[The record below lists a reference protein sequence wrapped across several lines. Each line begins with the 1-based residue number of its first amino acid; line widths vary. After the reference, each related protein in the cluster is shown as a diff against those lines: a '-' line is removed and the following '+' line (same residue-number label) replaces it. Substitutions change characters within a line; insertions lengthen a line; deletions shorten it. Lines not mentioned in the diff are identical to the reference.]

1 MSKAQSVGIIM
12 DGNRR
17 YAKKN
22 GVTTLEGHK
31 AGYAK
36 LKELLSWAEK
46 AGVRYVTV
54 YAFST
59 ENWKRD
65 PLEVSY
71 LMDLF
76 RFALQNEIQTFIDRK
91 IRVQVIGDR
100 SGLSSDLQKLIKV
113 AEEKTGEFTNMTLV
127 IAFSYGGRAEIVDVC
142 TRIAEKYKNGEIKKI
157 DEKIVSENLW
167 TADIP
172 DPDLIIRTSGEV
184 RLSNFL
190 PWQSVYSELAFTKTL
205 WPDLT
210 KGEFIDILNDF
221 EVRNRRNGK

>member
-31 AGYAK
+31 AGYTK
-36 LKELLSWAEK
+36 LKELLAWAEE

-91 IRVQVIGDR
+91 TRVQVIGDR
-100 SGLSSDLQKLIKV
+100 SQLSLDLQKMITD
-113 AEEKTGEFTNMTLV
+113 AEKKTAHFSGMTLA
-127 IAFSYGGRAEIVDVC
+127 IAFSYGGRAEIADVC
-142 TRIAEKYKNGEIKKI
+142 KRIAEKYKKGELDQI
-157 DEKIVSENLW
+157 DEKLIADHMW
-167 TADIP
+167 TSQIP

-190 PWQSVYSELAFTKTL
+190 PWQSVYSELAFTKTF

>member
-17 YAKKN
+17 YAQKN
-22 GVTTLEGHK
+22 GITTLEGHK

-36 LKELLSWAEK
+36 LKELLSWAEE

-65 PLEVSY
+65 PGEVAY

-91 IRVQVIGDR
+91 TRVQVIGDR
-100 SGLSSDLQKLIKV
+100 SRLSTDLQKMIEN
-113 AEEKTGEFTNMTLV
+113 AEKKTAHFSEMTLA
-127 IAFSYGGRAEIVDVC
+127 IAFSYGGRAEIVDACSRV
-142 TRIAEKYKNGEIKKI
+142 AEKYKNGEIEKI
-157 DEKIVSENLW
+157 DETVLSEHMW
-167 TADIP
+167 TAQIP

-190 PWQSVYSELAFTKTL
+190 PWQSVYGELAFTKTL

-210 KGEFIDILNDF
+210 KEEFIDILNDF
-221 EVRNRRNGK
+221 EKRSRRKGK

>member
-1 MSKAQSVGIIM
+1 MSKARSIGIIM

-22 GVTTLEGHK
+22 GVTNLEGHK
-31 AGYAK
+31 AGYTK
-36 LKELLSWAEK
+36 LKELLFWAEE

-65 PLEVSY
+65 PLEVLY

-91 IRVQVIGDR
+91 TRILIVGDR
-100 SGLSSDLQKLIKV
+100 SRLSPDLQELIKD
-113 AEEKTGEFTNMTLV
+113 AEEKTAQFSELTLA
-127 IAFSYGGRAEIVDVC
+127 IAFSYGGRAEITDVC
-142 TRIAEKYKNGEIKKI
+142 TRLAEKYKKGEIKEI
-157 DEKIVSENLW
+157 DEKVISDHLW
-167 TADIP
+167 TAQIP
-172 DPDLIIRTSGEV
+172 DPELIIRTSGEV

-210 KGEFIDILNDF
+210 KEEFIDILNDF
-221 EVRNRRNGK
+221 EMRNRRNGQ